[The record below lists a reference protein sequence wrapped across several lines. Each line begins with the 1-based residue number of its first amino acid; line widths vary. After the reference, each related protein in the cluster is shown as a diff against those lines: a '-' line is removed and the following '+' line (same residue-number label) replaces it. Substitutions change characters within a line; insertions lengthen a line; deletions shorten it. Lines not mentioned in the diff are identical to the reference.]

1 MEEFGLALGKM
12 TVHHARR
19 PLAGVQTIGPGG
31 VVDIIT

>member
-1 MEEFGLALGKM
+1 LGRALGKM
-12 TVHHARR
+12 PVHHARR